1 MQIAPFCTATG
12 LSRDTVRFYIKRG
25 LLTPSFNAS
34 NGYADFDHD
43 QVERALVIKT
53 SQALGFTLKEIATLS
68 AEWEAVGDD
77 PQWQLK
83 LMQERLASLDAQ
95 AKKLRALRSYFAA
108 KISWLEAGVDAP
120 YPLVPKSLR
129 ANGATECR
137 ASAIKPRAASPETKA
152 HRGSMRSR

>member
-1 MQIAPFCTATG
+1 MQIATFCTATG

-53 SQALGFTLKEIATLS
+53 SQALGFTLKEISTLS

-77 PQWQLK
+77 LQWQLK

-95 AKKLRALRSYFAA
+95 AKKLRALRGYFAA
-108 KISWLEAGVDAP
+108 KISWLAAGTDAP

-129 ANGATECR
+129 VAGAAECR
-137 ASAIKPRAASPETKA
+137 ASAIKPQAASQETTA
-152 HRGSMRSR
+152 RRVSRLSR